1 VQYSTTEDVRNYSP
15 GACSLA
21 PHIILR
27 EAGADFTLEKT
38 DTKAKRTE
46 RGADFLTVNPKGYV
60 PVLELDDGYN
70 LTEGVVIQEYLA
82 DRAPDAKLAPLP
94 GSQERLKLR
103 ELLLFLS
110 TEIHKTFSPLFAPT
124 TPDDYK
130 PLAREKIGARFD
142 LLEQRLSDGRAYL
155 TGAGFTIADAYFF
168 TLANWA
174 QFVGIDLAKWS
185 NIGRFMQRV
194 AARPAVQAALEAEGL
209 KKAA

>member
-1 VQYSTTEDVRNYSP
+1 MFA
-15 GACSLA
+15 G

>member
-1 VQYSTTEDVRNYSP
+1 MKLYYSP

-27 EAGADFTLEKT
+27 ETKADFALERT
-38 DTKAKRTE
+38 DLKAKKTQN
-46 RGADFLTVNPKGYV
+46 GTDFLAINPKGYV

-82 DRAPDAKLAPLP
+82 DRAPETKLAPPP
-94 GSQERLKLR
+94 GSPERLKLK
-103 ELLLFLS
+103 ELLVFLT
-110 TEIHKTFSPLFAPT
+110 TEIHKAFSLLFAPT
-124 TPDDYK
+124 TPEDYK
-130 PLAREKIGARFD
+130 PLVREKIGARFD

-155 TGAGFTIADAYFF
+155 AGANFTIADAYFF

-174 QFVGIDLAKWS
+174 QFVGIDLANWP
-185 NIGRFMQRV
+185 NIGRFMQHV

>member
-1 VQYSTTEDVRNYSP
+1 MKLYYSP

-27 EAGADFTLEKT
+27 ETGADFTLEKT
-38 DTKAKRTE
+38 DTKTKKTE
-46 RGADFLTVNPKGYV
+46 RGGDFLAINPKGYV
-60 PVLELDDGYN
+60 PVLELEDGYN

-82 DRAPDAKLAPLP
+82 DRAPEAKLAPP
-94 GSQERLKLR
+94 HGSRERLKLK

-124 TPDDYK
+124 TPEDYK

-155 TGAGFTIADAYFF
+155 TGASFTIADAYFF

-174 QFVGIDLAKWS
+174 QFVGIDLAKWP

>member
-1 VQYSTTEDVRNYSP
+1 MKLYYSP

-27 EAGADFTLEKT
+27 ETKANFALEKT
-38 DTKAKRTE
+38 DIRTKKTE
-46 RGADFLTVNPKGYV
+46 RGSDFLTINPKGYV

-70 LTEGVVIQEYLA
+70 LTEGVAIQEYLA
-82 DRAPDAKLAPLP
+82 DHAPEAKLAPPP
-94 GSQERLKLR
+94 GSRERLKLK
-103 ELLLFLS
+103 ELLLFLT

-124 TPDDYK
+124 TPEDYK
-130 PLAREKIGARFD
+130 RLSRERIGTRFD

-155 TGAGFTIADAYFF
+155 TGADFTIADAYFF

-174 QFVGIDLAKWS
+174 QFVGIDLAKWPH
-185 NIGRFMQRV
+185 IGRFMQRV

>member
-1 VQYSTTEDVRNYSP
+1 MKLYYSP

-21 PHIILR
+21 PHIIVR

-46 RGADFLTVNPKGYV
+46 RGADFLTVNPKAYV

-103 ELLLFLS
+103 ELLLLPS

-174 QFVGIDLAKWS
+174 QFVGIYLAKWS

>member
-1 VQYSTTEDVRNYSP
+1 MKLYYSP

-27 EAGADFTLEKT
+27 ESGADFTLERI
-38 DTKAKRTE
+38 DTKTKKTE
-46 RGADFLTVNPKGYV
+46 RGADFLAVNPKGYV

-82 DRAPDAKLAPLP
+82 DRAPKAKLAPAP
-94 GSQERLKLR
+94 GSRERLQLK

-110 TEIHKTFSPLFAPT
+110 TEIHKAFSPLFAPT
-124 TPDDYK
+124 TPDAYK
-130 PLAREKIGARFD
+130 LQLREKIGARFN
-142 LLEQRLSDGRAYL
+142 LLEQRLADGRAHL
-155 TGAGFTIADAYFF
+155 TGSNFTIADAYFF

-174 QFVGIDLAKWS
+174 QFVGIDLAKWA

>member
-1 VQYSTTEDVRNYSP
+1 MKLYFSP

-27 EAGADFTLEKT
+27 ETGADFTLEKT
-38 DTKAKRTE
+38 DTKTKKTE
-46 RGADFLTVNPKGYV
+46 RGADFLAINPKGYV
-60 PVLELDDGYN
+60 PVLELEDGYN

-82 DRAPDAKLAPLP
+82 DRAPEAKLAPP
-94 GSQERLKLR
+94 PHSQERLKLK
-103 ELLLFLS
+103 ELLVFLS

-124 TPDDYK
+124 TPDAYK
-130 PLAREKIGARFD
+130 SLLREKIAARFD
-142 LLEQRLSDGRAYL
+142 LLEHRLSDGRAYL
-155 TGAGFTIADAYFF
+155 TGANFTIADAYFF

-174 QFVGIDLAKWS
+174 QFVGIDLAKWP
-185 NIGRFMQRV
+185 NIARFMQRV

>member
-1 VQYSTTEDVRNYSP
+1 MKLYYSP

-27 EAGADFTLEKT
+27 ETGAQFTLEKT
-38 DTKAKRTE
+38 DTKTKTTAS
-46 RGADFLTVNPKGYV
+46 GANFLDVNPKGYV
-60 PVLELDDGYN
+60 PVLQIEDGYN
-70 LTEGVVIQEYLA
+70 LTEGVVIQQYLA
-82 DRAPDAKLAPLP
+82 DRAPEAKLAPAP
-94 GSQERLKLR
+94 GTAERLKLE
-103 ELLLFLS
+103 ELLVFLT
-110 TEIHKTFSPLFAPT
+110 TEVHKAFSPLFAAT

-130 PLAREKIGARFD
+130 PLAREKIGQRFD
-142 LLEQRLSDGRAYL
+142 LIEQRLADGRGFL
-155 TGAGFTIADAYFF
+155 TGETFTIADAYFF

-174 QFVGIDLAKWS
+174 NFVGIDLAKWP

>member
-1 VQYSTTEDVRNYSP
+1 MEDNRMKLYYSP

-27 EAGADFTLEKT
+27 ETGADFTLEKT
-38 DTKAKRTE
+38 DTKTKKTE
-46 RGADFLTVNPKGYV
+46 RDADFLAINPKGYV

-82 DRAPDAKLAPLP
+82 DRAPEAKLAPPP
-94 GSQERLKLR
+94 GSVERLKLK
-103 ELLLFLS
+103 ELLLFLT

-130 PLAREKIGARFD
+130 PLAREKISARFD
-142 LLEQRLSDGRAYL
+142 LLEQRLSDGRSYL

-168 TLANWA
+168 TLASWA
-174 QFVGIDLAKWS
+174 QFVGIDLAKWPS
-185 NIGRFMQRV
+185 IGRFMQRV

>member
-1 VQYSTTEDVRNYSP
+1 MKLYYSP

-82 DRAPDAKLAPLP
+82 DRAPDAKLAPPP

-174 QFVGIDLAKWS
+174 PFVGIDLAKWS
-185 NIGRFMQRV
+185 NIRRFMQRV